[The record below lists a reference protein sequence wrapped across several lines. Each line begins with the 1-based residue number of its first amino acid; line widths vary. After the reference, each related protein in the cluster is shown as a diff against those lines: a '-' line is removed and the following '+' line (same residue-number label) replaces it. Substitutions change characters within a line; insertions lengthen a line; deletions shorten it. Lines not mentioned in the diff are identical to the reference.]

1 MTEEQA
7 EKDAEHG
14 QDPSTGLRAFG
25 ELVRGTVRI
34 RGKVYEIQEL
44 AD

>member
-7 EKDAEHG
+7 GKDAEHG
-14 QDPSTGLRAFG
+14 QASAGG
-25 ELVRGTVRI
+25 GSELVRGTMRI